1 MTHLHVEAVRSLLVK
16 INEIEQSKGIPYGQ
30 YMVMPRAKMGFKT

>member
-16 INEIEQSKGIPYGQ
+16 INEIKQSKGIPDGQ
-30 YMVMPRAKMGFKT
+30 YMVMPSAEMGLKM